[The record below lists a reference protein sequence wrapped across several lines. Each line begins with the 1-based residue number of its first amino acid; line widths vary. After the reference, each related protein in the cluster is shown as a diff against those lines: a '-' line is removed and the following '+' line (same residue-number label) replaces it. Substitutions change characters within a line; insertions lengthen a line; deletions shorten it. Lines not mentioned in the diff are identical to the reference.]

1 MKINLL
7 IIITTPEFNE
17 LTAENVTAK
26 LKQANLITTK
36 DIDDKIKSLNR
47 KINSKKKKH
56 TLVEN
61 ELKKLKTFDSGR
73 WKWIEKTKTFDSI
86 HDTQNCLVFQPM
98 YAYF

>member
-17 LTAENVTAK
+17 LTAENVTAT

-61 ELKKLKTFDSGR
+61 ELKKLKTFVSGR
-73 WKWIEKTKTFDSI
+73 
-86 HDTQNCLVFQPM
+86 
-98 YAYF
+98 

>member
-1 MKINLL
+1 MQFSKNKKQIITQRLLKLKINLL

-17 LTAENVTAK
+17 LTAENVTAT

-73 WKWIEKTKTFDSI
+73 
-86 HDTQNCLVFQPM
+86 
-98 YAYF
+98 

>member
-1 MKINLL
+1 MQFSKNKKQIITQRLLKLKINLL

-17 LTAENVTAK
+17 LTAENVTAT

-36 DIDDKIKSLNR
+36 DTDDKIKSLNR

-73 WKWIEKTKTFDSI
+73 
-86 HDTQNCLVFQPM
+86 
-98 YAYF
+98 

>member
-1 MKINLL
+1 MQFSKNKKQIITQRLLKLKINLL

-17 LTAENVTAK
+17 LTAENVTAT

-61 ELKKLKTFDSGR
+61 ELKKLKKFDSGR
-73 WKWIEKTKTFDSI
+73 
-86 HDTQNCLVFQPM
+86 
-98 YAYF
+98 

>member
-17 LTAENVTAK
+17 LTAENVTAT

-73 WKWIEKTKTFDSI
+73 
-86 HDTQNCLVFQPM
+86 
-98 YAYF
+98 

>member
-1 MKINLL
+1 MQFSKNKKQIITQRLLKLKINLL

-17 LTAENVTAK
+17 LTAENVTAT

-61 ELKKLKTFDSGR
+61 ELKKLKTFVSGR
-73 WKWIEKTKTFDSI
+73 
-86 HDTQNCLVFQPM
+86 
-98 YAYF
+98 